1 MKLNILFDKI
11 MGLLA
16 DRNIDGLV
24 DLSQLFFEFT
34 DIVEQDSGNLVIN
47 GENDLSVGLVYTVL
61 ELAQIDQ
68 QKPDLGFLLN
78 GLDFSL
84 SKIISKRSTSLG
96 TFWSVIDSG
105 RCLFPGLKPLFL
117 GFGGK
122 YR

>member
-1 MKLNILFDKI
+1 

-96 TFWSVIDSG
+96 TF
-105 RCLFPGLKPLFL
+105 
-117 GFGGK
+117 
-122 YR
+122 